1 MEDQSRLYVEM
12 ARRDIDWTTN
22 YFIQFFK
29 YQIEN
34 RVNSNHIASATLK
47 NYYKASKLFCVMNDL
62 ILNWIKITKGLP
74 KVKYY
79 SDESA
84 DY

>member
-1 MEDQSRLYVEM
+1 MEDQSRLFVER

-34 RVNSNHIASATLK
+34 RVNSNHITSATLK
-47 NYYKASKLFCVMNDL
+47 NYYKAAKLFCVMNDL
-62 ILNWIKITKGLP
+62 ILNRIKITTSKR
-74 KVKYY
+74 KIF
-79 SDESA
+79 
-84 DY
+84 